1 MSVHGPWRQRAL
13 SFRYALRG
21 LRQLFAEEPNARI
34 HAGVAIAVLLLAL
47 WLPVPARD
55 FALLVLTIGM
65 VLALEALNSA
75 LEVLGDRVSRERDP
89 LIGRSK
95 DLAAAAVLIGALAAA
110 GTGLV
115 VLGPPLLTVLGV
127 G

>member
-65 VLALEALNSA
+65 LLALEALNSA
-75 LEVLGDRVSRERDP
+75 LEVSRERDP